1 MRRKIE
7 AEVRAKLTDEFL
19 ANFLLGNDDDED
31 DAELLRFGAGGS
43 VELSDGWQ
51 ETLNSAIDREI
62 DAAKRIAEKQID
74 TTVRNRVANSQPRQ
88 VSSEDLVRGQV
99 DRTLVRTALQ
109 RESREIDQRLHPHSH
124 PTSAVLPSFLLKGSD
139 TNKDPTIQ
147 ISHFRFWKSSRS
159 CLMIVASRHSNARQ
173 PGGKRSALRFSFSDR
188 RRANRAQRNAINP
201 LYLFA
206 WFS

>member
-74 TTVRNRVANSQPRQ
+74 TTVRNRVANSPPRQ
-88 VSSEDLVRGQV
+88 VSSEDLGRGQV

-124 PTSAVLPSFLLKGSD
+124 PMSAVLPSFLLKRERYEQRSNHSD
-139 TNKDPTIQ
+139 
-147 ISHFRFWKSSRS
+147 
-159 CLMIVASRHSNARQ
+159 Q
-173 PGGKRSALRFSFSDR
+173 PLPFLEK
-188 RRANRAQRNAINP
+188 
-201 LYLFA
+201 
-206 WFS
+206 

>member
-51 ETLNSAIDREI
+51 ETLNSAIDRDI

-74 TTVRNRVANSQPRQ
+74 TTVRNRVANSQSRQ

-109 RESREIDQRLHPHSH
+109 RESREIDQRLHQVWNDDPNGVPDCDELTTLAVRAISSLKR
-124 PTSAVLPSFLLKGSD
+124 PLGSAIGGSA
-139 TNKDPTIQ
+139 
-147 ISHFRFWKSSRS
+147 
-159 CLMIVASRHSNARQ
+159 CRQ
-173 PGGKRSALRFSFSDR
+173 LGMTPGGR
-188 RRANRAQRNAINP
+188 R
-201 LYLFA
+201 
-206 WFS
+206 

>member
-88 VSSEDLVRGQV
+88 VSSEDLGREQV

-109 RESREIDQRLHPHSH
+109 RESREIDQRLHQ
-124 PTSAVLPSFLLKGSD
+124 VWND
-139 TNKDPTIQ
+139 DPNGVPECATI
-147 ISHFRFWKSSRS
+147 FVF
-159 CLMIVASRHSNARQ
+159 
-173 PGGKRSALRFSFSDR
+173 RSAQSQSGT
-188 RRANRAQRNAINP
+188 A
-201 LYLFA
+201 
-206 WFS
+206 

>member
-1 MRRKIE
+1 MRRQIE

-19 ANFLLGNDDDED
+19 ANFLLSNDDDEEL
-31 DAELLRFGAGGS
+31 ELLRFGAGGS

-109 RESREIDQRLHPHSH
+109 RESREIDQRLHQ
-124 PTSAVLPSFLLKGSD
+124 VWND
-139 TNKDPTIQ
+139 DPNGVPDYATI
-147 ISHFRFWKSSRS
+147 FVF
-159 CLMIVASRHSNARQ
+159 
-173 PGGKRSALRFSFSDR
+173 RSAQSQSGTV
-188 RRANRAQRNAINP
+188 
-201 LYLFA
+201 
-206 WFS
+206 